1 MFGSTIL
8 DTVIAMSFVFLL
20 VSLFVTT
27 INEMVASALRSRA
40 KWLRLGIEQ
49 LLGSVYANKLFQHP
63 LIESFSSG
71 PAAQGSDKALKA
83 TGPSYI
89 PSRAFTTVLLDLVA
103 KGVDERGMRDA
114 IEKLP
119 DQKLRTTLTV
129 LLDDAKNDI
138 ETFKQNIE
146 IWFNNG
152 MDRVGGW
159 YKRRSQWVI
168 GAIALIVT
176 IIVNVDALLIL
187 QQLNTQAGLRDALVA
202 QAKTLAERPPVWIT
216 QGVTTAPSDAADKP
230 ANGPAPTEKKLQRIE
245 AQLNALSLPIGWFHE
260 SSSTGIA
267 GNIGSNTDD
276 ISGLRRA
283 NFLVIP
289 WERDDGRWGL
299 TIGFHIVGWIL
310 TALAASL
317 GAPFWFD
324 VLNKIMSIRSAGKAP
339 EEKPKAPKEV
349 PVPLEPGQTPQQA
362 DAANANRK

>member
-1 MFGSTIL
+1 MFGSTII

-27 INEMVASALRSRA
+27 INEIVASALRSRA
-40 KWLRLGIEQ
+40 KWLRLGIGR
-49 LLGSVYANKLFQHP
+49 LLGSVYADKLFQHP

-71 PAAQGSDKALKA
+71 PAPQSSDKARRA

-103 KGVDERGMRDA
+103 KGVDEHGMRDA
-114 IEKLP
+114 IEKLTDP
-119 DQKLRTTLTV
+119 KLRTTLTV

-159 YKRRSQWVI
+159 YKRKSQWVI
-168 GAIALIVT
+168 GAIALVVT
-176 IIVNVDALLIL
+176 ITINVDALLIL

-216 QGVTTAPSDAADKP
+216 PSVATAPSGAADKSVHEP
-230 ANGPAPTEKKLQRIE
+230 AAREEKLRQIK

-260 SSSTGIA
+260 SSRTANA
-267 GNIGSNTDD
+267 GNIGNDIDD
-276 ISGLRRA
+276 VSEFRRV

-299 TIGFHIVGWIL
+299 SIEFHIVGWIL

-324 VLNKIMSIRSAGKAP
+324 TLNKIMSIRSAGKAP
-339 EEKPKAPKEV
+339 EEKPKPPKEV

-362 DAANANRK
+362 DAANASRK

>member
-40 KWLRLGIEQ
+40 KWLRLGIER

-71 PAAQGSDKALKA
+71 PATQGSDKALKA

-89 PSRAFTTVLLDLVA
+89 PSRAFATVLLDLVA

-114 IEKLP
+114 IEKLT

-159 YKRRSQWVI
+159 YKRKSQWVI
-168 GAIALIVT
+168 WAIAVVVT
-176 IIVNVDALLIL
+176 IGINVDALLIL
-187 QQLNTQAGLRDALVA
+187 QQLNTQAGMRDALVA
-202 QAKTLAERPPVWIT
+202 QAKTLAERPPVWIA
-216 QGVTTAPSDAADKP
+216 QGVTAPSSAADKSVNEP
-230 ANGPAPTEKKLQRIE
+230 AIAEEKLQLIKT
-245 AQLNALSLPIGWFHE
+245 QLNALSLPIGWFHE

-267 GNIGSNTDD
+267 GKIGNNTDD
-276 ISGLRRA
+276 ASGFRRA

-299 TIGFHIVGWIL
+299 TVEFHIVGWIL

-339 EEKPKAPKEV
+339 EEKPKPPKEV

-362 DAANANRK
+362 DAANAIRK

>member
-27 INEMVASALRSRA
+27 INELIASALRSRA
-40 KWLRLGIEQ
+40 KWLRLGIER
-49 LLGSVYANKLFQHP
+49 LLGSAYADKLFQHP

-71 PAAQGSDKALKA
+71 PAPQGSDKASKA
-83 TGPSYI
+83 AGPSYI

-103 KGVDERGMRDA
+103 KGVDDRGMRDA
-114 IEKLP
+114 ITKLT
-119 DQKLRTTLTV
+119 DQNLRTTLTV

-138 ETFKQNIE
+138 DTFKQNIE

-168 GAIALIVT
+168 GAIAVVVA
-176 IIVNVDALLIL
+176 IIVNVDSLLIL

-202 QAKTLAERPPVWIT
+202 QAKTVAERPPVWIT
-216 QGVTTAPSDAADKP
+216 QGVTTAPSVAADKSVNEP
-230 ANGPAPTEKKLQRIE
+230 AIAEEKLQRIKS
-245 AQLNALSLPIGWFHE
+245 QLNALSLPVGWFHE
-260 SSSTGIA
+260 TSSTGIA
-267 GNIGSNTDD
+267 GRDIGNDTDMREF
-276 ISGLRRA
+276 RRA

-299 TIGFHIVGWIL
+299 TIEFHIVGWIL

-339 EEKPKAPKEV
+339 EEKPKSPKEV

-362 DAANANRK
+362 DAASAIRK